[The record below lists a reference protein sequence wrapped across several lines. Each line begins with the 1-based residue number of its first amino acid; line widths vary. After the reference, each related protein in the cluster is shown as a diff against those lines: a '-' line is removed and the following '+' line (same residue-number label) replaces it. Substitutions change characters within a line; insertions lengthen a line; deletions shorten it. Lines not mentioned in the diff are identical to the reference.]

1 MAYQLTMMMMKTQGC
16 QMRNVEENA
25 MWLDQNGIH
34 TRLTQSLSG
43 LEEDSIG
50 TPGSQRS
57 CMILA

>member
-1 MAYQLTMMMMKTQGC
+1 MMIMKTQGC
-16 QMRNVEENA
+16 RMRNVEENA